1 MRPVKFILL
10 IFLFNICSVFALYAQ
25 NANAVFELDSN
36 RILVGQQITG
46 KLRFSIPANYQSQW
60 PVIPDTLNGIDFVN
74 KGPIDTLKSP
84 DQKIL
89 TREQKITLTAF
100 DSGFYVITPFSFNYH
115 KPGDTATYLAETQA
129 QLLTVNL
136 IPVDTTKAIRDIKG
150 PIEVGISWQEIAMYV
165 IIGLVFI
172 ALALLIIYLVRKRK
186 VKPVEVKQEV
196 VKRPAHEIALEK
208 LHELQD
214 AKLWQQGNI
223 KQYYTGISDTVREY
237 ISNRWNI
244 DAMERT
250 TDEIMHSSFIQHVS
264 NETYNRIKSVLTISD
279 LAKFAKYTPVAPE
292 NEQAIADAFTFV
304 EETKEQKVDIN
315 TLPAK
320 EQSS

>member
-1 MRPVKFILL
+1 MRIQRIVWLVILL
-10 IFLFNICSVFALYAQ
+10 NVSGALKTCAQ
-25 NANAVFELDSN
+25 NASAVLELDTN
-36 RILVGQQITG
+36 KILVGQQVTG
-46 KLRFSIPANYQSQW
+46 KLRFSIPSDYKSQW

-74 KGPIDTLKSP
+74 KGPVDTLKST

-100 DSGFYVITPFSFNYH
+100 DSGFYVITPFGFNYH
-115 KPGDTATYLAETQA
+115 KPGDTTTYLAETQA

-150 PIEVGISWQEIAMYV
+150 PIEVGITWQEIALYV

-208 LHELQD
+208 LNELQE

-223 KQYYTGISDTVREY
+223 KQYYTGISDTIREY

-250 TDEIMHSSFIQHVS
+250 TDEIMHSSFVQQVS
-264 NETYNRIKSVLTISD
+264 DEIYNRLKSVLTISD

-292 NEQAIADAFTFV
+292 NEQAMAEAFTFV
-304 EETKEQKVDIN
+304 NETKEQKAEIN
-315 TLPAK
+315 TSPAK